1 MKEYITSA
9 LALVGG
15 GLSWAIGGFD
25 ALLLGLVL
33 AMGADYITGLIVAG
47 VFHNSPKTEGGRLD
61 SRVGWKGLARKF
73 VTVLIVMVA
82 HLADVIMGTGDT
94 IRTAVCIGFFANE
107 CLSLVE
113 NAGHMGLR
121 IPTKLRDAIE
131 ELFGMGEGEEI
142 AAQIAEDK
150 REQEGI
156 VGHTDKEE

>member
-15 GLSWAIGGFD
+15 GLSWAMGGFD
-25 ALLLGLVL
+25 AVVLCLIL
-33 AMGADYITGLIVAG
+33 AMGADYISGLIVAG
-47 VFHNSPKTEGGRLD
+47 IFHNSPKTEGGRLD

-73 VTVLIVMVA
+73 VTILIVMVA
-82 HLADVIMGTGDT
+82 HLTDVIMGTGDT

-121 IPTKLRDAIE
+121 IPAKLKDAIE
-131 ELFGMGEGEEI
+131 ELFSAGEGSDEH
-142 AAQIAEDK
+142 
-150 REQEGI
+150 G
-156 VGHTDKEE
+156 

>member
-9 LALVGG
+9 FALLGG

-25 ALLLGLVL
+25 AVVACLIG
-33 AMGADYITGLIVAG
+33 AMAIDYITGLIVAG

-73 VTVLIVMVA
+73 VTILIVVVA
-82 HLADVIMGTGDT
+82 NLTDVIMGTGDT

-107 CLSLVE
+107 CLSMVE

-121 IPTKLRDAIE
+121 IPAKLRNAIE
-131 ELFGMGEGEEI
+131 ELFSAGDG
-142 AAQIAEDK
+142 
-150 REQEGI
+150 QEG
-156 VGHTDKEE
+156 VEDG

>member
-25 ALLLGLVL
+25 AVVVCLIG
-33 AMGADYITGLIVAG
+33 AMAIDYITGLIVAG

-73 VTVLIVMVA
+73 VTILIVVVA
-82 HLADVIMGTGDT
+82 NLADVVMGTEG
-94 IRTAVCIGFFANE
+94 IRAAVCIGFFANE

-121 IPTKLRDAIE
+121 IPKKLADAIE
-131 ELFGMGEGEEI
+131 ELVSEGDGQGGVEN
-142 AAQIAEDK
+142 
-150 REQEGI
+150 G
-156 VGHTDKEE
+156 

>member
-9 LALVGG
+9 AALLGG

-25 ALLLGLVL
+25 AVVL
-33 AMGADYITGLIVAG
+33 CLIGAMAIDYITGLIVAG

-73 VTVLIVMVA
+73 VTILIVVVA
-82 HLADVIMGTGDT
+82 NLADVVMGTDG

-113 NAGHMGLR
+113 NAGHMGLK
-121 IPTKLRDAIE
+121 IPKKLADAIE
-131 ELFGMGEGEEI
+131 ELVGMGEGGGEH
-142 AAQIAEDK
+142 
-150 REQEGI
+150 G
-156 VGHTDKEE
+156 

>member
-9 LALVGG
+9 LALMGG

-25 ALLLGLVL
+25 ATVLCLIL

-73 VTVLIVMVA
+73 VTILIVVVA
-82 HLADVIMGTGDT
+82 NLADVVMGTEG

-121 IPTKLRDAIE
+121 IPAKLRDAVE
-131 ELFGMGEGEEI
+131 ELFGMGEGGGEH
-142 AAQIAEDK
+142 
-150 REQEGI
+150 G
-156 VGHTDKEE
+156 

>member
-25 ALLLGLVL
+25 AVVVCLIG
-33 AMGADYITGLIVAG
+33 AMAIDYITGLIVAG

-73 VTVLIVMVA
+73 VTILIVVVA
-82 HLADVIMGTGDT
+82 NLADVVMGTDG
-94 IRTAVCIGFFANE
+94 IRAAVCIGFFANE

-121 IPTKLRDAIE
+121 IPKKLADAIE
-131 ELFGMGEGEEI
+131 ELVSAGDG
-142 AAQIAEDK
+142 
-150 REQEGI
+150 QEGAEN
-156 VGHTDKEE
+156 G

>member
-9 LALVGG
+9 LALMGG
-15 GLSWAIGGFD
+15 GISWAIGGFD
-25 ALLLGLVL
+25 MAVVCLIG
-33 AMGADYITGLIVAG
+33 AMAIDYITGLIVAG

-73 VTVLIVMVA
+73 VTILIVVVA
-82 HLADVIMGTGDT
+82 NLADEVMGTGDT

-121 IPTKLRDAIE
+121 IPAKLRNAIE
-131 ELFGMGEGEEI
+131 ELFSASEG
-142 AAQIAEDK
+142 
-150 REQEGI
+150 G
-156 VGHTDKEE
+156 GGNG

>member
-9 LALVGG
+9 FALLGG

-25 ALLLGLVL
+25 AAVLCLVI

-61 SRVGWKGLARKF
+61 SRVGWKGLVRKF
-73 VTVLIVMVA
+73 VTILIVVVA
-82 HLADVIMGTGDT
+82 NLADVVMGTEG

-113 NAGHMGLR
+113 NAGHMGLK
-121 IPTKLRDAIE
+121 IPKKLADAIE
-131 ELFGMGEGEEI
+131 ELVGMGEGGGEH
-142 AAQIAEDK
+142 
-150 REQEGI
+150 G
-156 VGHTDKEE
+156 

>member
-25 ALLLGLVL
+25 AVVVCLIG
-33 AMGADYITGLIVAG
+33 AMAIDYITGLIVAG

-73 VTVLIVMVA
+73 VTILIVVVA
-82 HLADVIMGTGDT
+82 NLADVVMGTEG
-94 IRTAVCIGFFANE
+94 IRSAVCIGFFANE

-113 NAGHMGLR
+113 NAGRMGLR
-121 IPTKLRDAIE
+121 IPKKLADAIE
-131 ELFGMGEGEEI
+131 ELVSAGDG
-142 AAQIAEDK
+142 
-150 REQEGI
+150 QEG
-156 VGHTDKEE
+156 GENG

>member
-25 ALLLGLVL
+25 AVVVCLIG
-33 AMGADYITGLIVAG
+33 AMAIDYITGLIVAG

-73 VTVLIVMVA
+73 VTILIVVVA
-82 HLADVIMGTGDT
+82 NLTDVVMGTGDT

-107 CLSLVE
+107 CLSMVE

-121 IPTKLRDAIE
+121 IPTKLRNAIE
-131 ELFGMGEGEEI
+131 ELFSAGDG
-142 AAQIAEDK
+142 
-150 REQEGI
+150 QEGI
-156 VGHTDKEE
+156 ENG

>member
-25 ALLLGLVL
+25 AVVACLIG
-33 AMGADYITGLIVAG
+33 AMAIDYITGLIVAG

-73 VTVLIVMVA
+73 VTILIVVVA
-82 HLADVIMGTGDT
+82 NLADVVMGTEG
-94 IRTAVCIGFFANE
+94 IRAAVCIGFFANE

-121 IPTKLRDAIE
+121 IPKKLADAIE
-131 ELFGMGEGEEI
+131 ELVSAGDG
-142 AAQIAEDK
+142 
-150 REQEGI
+150 QEGAEN
-156 VGHTDKEE
+156 G

>member
-9 LALVGG
+9 LALMGG

-25 ALLLGLVL
+25 AVVL
-33 AMGADYITGLIVAG
+33 CLIGAMAIDYITGLIVAG

-73 VTVLIVMVA
+73 VTILIVVVA
-82 HLADVIMGTGDT
+82 NLADVVMGTEG

-121 IPTKLRDAIE
+121 IPTKLKDAIE
-131 ELFGMGEGEEI
+131 ELFSATEGGG
-142 AAQIAEDK
+142 DN
-150 REQEGI
+150 G
-156 VGHTDKEE
+156 

>member
-9 LALVGG
+9 LALMGG

-25 ALLLGLVL
+25 AVVLCLIL
-33 AMGADYITGLIVAG
+33 AMSADYISGLIVAG

-73 VTVLIVMVA
+73 TTILIVMVA
-82 HLADVIMGTGDT
+82 HLTDVVMGTEG

-121 IPTKLRDAIE
+121 IPAKLKDAIE
-131 ELFGMGEGEEI
+131 ELFSKGEG
-142 AAQIAEDK
+142 
-150 REQEGI
+150 GI
-156 VGHTDKEE
+156 ENG

>member
-25 ALLLGLVL
+25 AVVVCLIG
-33 AMGADYITGLIVAG
+33 AMAIDYITGLIVAG

-73 VTVLIVMVA
+73 VTILIVVVA
-82 HLADVIMGTGDT
+82 NLADVVMGTEG
-94 IRTAVCIGFFANE
+94 IRAAVCIGFFANE

-121 IPTKLRDAIE
+121 IPKKLADAIE
-131 ELFGMGEGEEI
+131 ELVSAGDGQGGVENG
-142 AAQIAEDK
+142 
-150 REQEGI
+150 
-156 VGHTDKEE
+156 

>member
-1 MKEYITSA
+1 MKEYITSV
-9 LALVGG
+9 LALMGG

-25 ALLLGLVL
+25 AAVLCLVI

-73 VTVLIVMVA
+73 VTILIVVVA
-82 HLADVIMGTGDT
+82 NLADVVMGTEG

-121 IPTKLRDAIE
+121 IPAKLKDAVE
-131 ELFGMGEGEEI
+131 ELFSIGEGGGEH
-142 AAQIAEDK
+142 
-150 REQEGI
+150 G
-156 VGHTDKEE
+156 

>member
-9 LALVGG
+9 LALMGG
-15 GLSWAIGGFD
+15 GISWAIGGFD
-25 ALLLGLVL
+25 MAVPCLIV
-33 AMGADYITGLIVAG
+33 AMAIDYITGLIVAG

-73 VTVLIVMVA
+73 VTILIVVA
-82 HLADVIMGTGDT
+82 ANLADVVMGTGDT

-121 IPTKLRDAIE
+121 IPAKLRNAIE
-131 ELFGMGEGEEI
+131 ELFSASEG
-142 AAQIAEDK
+142 
-150 REQEGI
+150 G
-156 VGHTDKEE
+156 GNNG

>member
-25 ALLLGLVL
+25 AVVVCLIG
-33 AMGADYITGLIVAG
+33 AMAIDYITGLIVAG

-73 VTVLIVMVA
+73 VTILIVVVA
-82 HLADVIMGTGDT
+82 NLADVVMGTEG
-94 IRTAVCIGFFANE
+94 IRAAVCIGFFANE

-142 AAQIAEDK
+142 SAQIAEEK
-150 REQEGI
+150 REQEG
-156 VGHTDKEE
+156 E

>member
-25 ALLLGLVL
+25 AVVVCLIG
-33 AMGADYITGLIVAG
+33 AMAIDYITGLIVAG

-73 VTVLIVMVA
+73 VTILIVMMA
-82 HLADVIMGTGDT
+82 NLTDVIMGTGDT

-121 IPTKLRDAIE
+121 IPKKLADAIE
-131 ELFGMGEGEEI
+131 ELVSAGDG
-142 AAQIAEDK
+142 
-150 REQEGI
+150 QEGMEN
-156 VGHTDKEE
+156 G

>member
-9 LALVGG
+9 LALMGG

-25 ALLLGLVL
+25 AVVLCLIL
-33 AMGADYITGLIVAG
+33 AMSADYISGLIVAG

-73 VTVLIVMVA
+73 VTILIVMVA
-82 HLADVIMGTGDT
+82 HLTDVIMGTEG

-121 IPTKLRDAIE
+121 IPAKLKDAIE
-131 ELFGMGEGEEI
+131 ELFGVGEGSV
-142 AAQIAEDK
+142 DN
-150 REQEGI
+150 G
-156 VGHTDKEE
+156 

>member
-1 MKEYITSA
+1 MKEYITSV
-9 LALVGG
+9 LALMGG

-25 ALLLGLVL
+25 AAVL
-33 AMGADYITGLIVAG
+33 CLIGAMAIDYITGLIVAG

-73 VTVLIVMVA
+73 VTILIVVVA
-82 HLADVIMGTGDT
+82 NLADVVMGTEG

-121 IPTKLRDAIE
+121 IPAKLKDAVE
-131 ELFGMGEGEEI
+131 ELFSIGEGGGEH
-142 AAQIAEDK
+142 
-150 REQEGI
+150 G
-156 VGHTDKEE
+156 

>member
-9 LALVGG
+9 LALGGG

-25 ALLLGLVL
+25 AVVVCLIG
-33 AMGADYITGLIVAG
+33 AMAIDYITGLIVAG

-73 VTVLIVMVA
+73 VTILIVVVA
-82 HLADVIMGTGDT
+82 NLADVVMGTEG
-94 IRTAVCIGFFANE
+94 IRAAVCIGFFANE

-121 IPTKLRDAIE
+121 IPKKLADAIE
-131 ELFGMGEGEEI
+131 ELVSEGDGQGGRGEWLSGTS
-142 AAQIAEDK
+142 A
-150 REQEGI
+150 
-156 VGHTDKEE
+156 

>member
-25 ALLLGLVL
+25 AVVVCLIG
-33 AMGADYITGLIVAG
+33 AMAIDYITGLIVAG
-47 VFHNSPKTEGGRLD
+47 IFHNSPKTEGGRLD

-73 VTVLIVMVA
+73 VTILIVVVA
-82 HLADVIMGTGDT
+82 NLADEVMGTEG

-121 IPTKLRDAIE
+121 IPAKLKDAVE
-131 ELFGMGEGEEI
+131 ELFSIGEGGGEH
-142 AAQIAEDK
+142 
-150 REQEGI
+150 G
-156 VGHTDKEE
+156 